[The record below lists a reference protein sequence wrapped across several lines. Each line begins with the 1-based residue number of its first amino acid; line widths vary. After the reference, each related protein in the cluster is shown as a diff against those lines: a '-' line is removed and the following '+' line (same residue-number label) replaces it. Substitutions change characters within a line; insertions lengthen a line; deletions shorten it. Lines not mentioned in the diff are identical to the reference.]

1 MYLLVINERQLKVI
15 SFGIKDLNRIHEI
28 LCSRRVPTSYLE

>member
-1 MYLLVINERQLKVI
+1 VRDKLKVI
-15 SFGIKDLNRIHEI
+15 SFRIKDLNHIHEI